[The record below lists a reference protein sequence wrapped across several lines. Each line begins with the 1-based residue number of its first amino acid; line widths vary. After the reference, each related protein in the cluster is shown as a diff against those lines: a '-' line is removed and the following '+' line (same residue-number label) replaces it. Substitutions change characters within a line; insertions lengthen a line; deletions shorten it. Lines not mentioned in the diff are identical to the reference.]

1 MTESET
7 VRKIIGEMMEKA
19 KDIHASPETINNAN
33 LSLIAIELAEIV
45 DALKDARGREDES

>member
-19 KDIHASPETINNAN
+19 KDLHALPEIINNAN

-45 DALKDARGREDES
+45 DALRDAKGGEDE